1 MQSSNRQSADAGD
14 FLAHLA
20 SLFASHDANLELDGR
35 LSNSAHM
42 LQTAA
47 AAEAAGAQA
56 SLVAAALLHDIGH
69 WLRDESIDAQSM
81 DRRHEL
87 VGARYLAAFF
97 GDDVTRPITLHV
109 AAKRYLCAREPDYF
123 ASLTP
128 GSVRS
133 LALQGGP
140 MSETQATA
148 FEALPYHDRAVA
160 LRRWDEYGKV
170 PELEVA
176 GFGHYRALLQDLMQ
190 SHARA
195 SASAHPVQRR

>member
-1 MQSSNRQSADAGD
+1 VIGMQPSNRQFADAD
-14 FLAHLA
+14 EFLDHLA
-20 SLFASHDANLELDGR
+20 GLFSSHDATREIDGR

-47 AAEAAGAQA
+47 AAEAADAEEC
-56 SLVAAALLHDIGH
+56 LIAAALLHDIGH
-69 WLRDESIDAQSM
+69 WLRDESVIAQEM
-81 DRRHEL
+81 DRRHES

-97 GDDVTRPITLHV
+97 GDDVTRPIALHV

-133 LALQGGP
+133 LRLQGAP

-148 FEALPYHDRAVA
+148 FEAVPSHDRAIA
-160 LRRWDEYGKV
+160 LRRWDEYGKI
-170 PELEVA
+170 PGLEVA
-176 GFGHYRALLQDLMQ
+176 DFEHYRALLQNLMQ
-190 SHARA
+190 S
-195 SASAHPVQRR
+195 

>member
-1 MQSSNRQSADAGD
+1 MQSSNHQFADAGE
-14 FLAHLA
+14 FLNHLA
-20 SLFASHDANLELDGR
+20 GLFASHDANLELDGR
-35 LSNSAHM
+35 MSNSAHM

-47 AAEAAGAQA
+47 AAEAAGARA

-69 WLRDESIDAQSM
+69 WLHDESFDAQAT
-81 DRRHEL
+81 DRRHESA
-87 VGARYLAAFF
+87 GARYLAAFF
-97 GDDVTRPITLHV
+97 DDDVTHPIALHV

-133 LALQGGP
+133 LGLQGGP

-148 FEALPYHDRAVA
+148 FEAAPYHDRAIA

-176 GFGHYRALLQDLMQ
+176 GFEHYRALLQDLVL
-190 SHARA
+190 R
-195 SASAHPVQRR
+195 

>member
-14 FLAHLA
+14 FLDHLA

-47 AAEAAGAQA
+47 AAEAGGAQA
-56 SLVAAALLHDIGH
+56 CLVAAALLHDIGH

-81 DRRHEL
+81 DRHHEL

-97 GDDVTRPITLHV
+97 GDDVTRPIALHV

-133 LALQGGP
+133 LALPGGP
-140 MSETQATA
+140 LSETQETA

-160 LRRWDEYGKV
+160 LRRRPSRPIIGVNLRDQSGVV
-170 PELEVA
+170 PRNFVRPAGGFDFSVVEQEVA
-176 GFGHYRALLQDLMQ
+176 G
-190 SHARA
+190 
-195 SASAHPVQRR
+195 P